1 MLEALGLGHEVELV
15 YRVILEHPT
24 WGVDEVSAHLAWPE
38 DEVRFALDTLADLK
52 LVRPMSGDPA
62 RFRPVSPQ
70 VGLTALLVRTEAEL
84 TRRQSQ
90 IEASRAAV
98 SALAAEYGVGKDYA
112 PEVIERHEGAE
123 AVRNRLAQL
132 MEATETECVSFQ
144 PGAHTPAGVASV
156 QSLDKLALERGV
168 RVRSIRQDIFRN
180 DPATLGYVRMLT
192 SFGAEFRSVPTL
204 PMRLVI
210 IDHQCALVPL
220 DPVDSRRGA
229 LELRSKGA
237 VAAMRALF
245 EQFWSVATPW
255 DEPPKR
261 DQHGLSR
268 REQELL
274 KLLAGGHT
282 DEVVSR
288 KLGLSLRTVR
298 RMTSDLMDRLGA
310 QSRFQAGA
318 HAAQRHWI

>member
-15 YRVILEHPT
+15 YRVMLEHPT
-24 WGVDEVSAHLAWPE
+24 WGVDEVSKHLAWPE
-38 DEVRFALDTLADLK
+38 EEVRFALDTLADLK
-52 LVRPMSGDPA
+52 LVRPLSDDPA
-62 RFRPVSPQ
+62 QFRPVSPQ
-70 VGLTALLVRTEAEL
+70 IGLTALLVRSEAEL

-98 SALAAEYGVGKDYA
+98 SALAAEYGVGSDYA
-112 PEVIERHEGAE
+112 PEVIARHEGAE
-123 AVRNRLAQL
+123 AVRVRLAEL
-132 MEATETECVSFQ
+132 MDSTETECLSFQ
-144 PGAHTPAGVASV
+144 PGAQRPVGQAASRP
-156 QSLDKLALERGV
+156 LDQIALERGI
-168 RVRSIRQDIFRN
+168 RNRSVLQEIFRN
-180 DPATLGYVRMLT
+180 DPSTLAYVRWFT
-192 SFGAEFRSVPTL
+192 SIGGEVRAVPTL

-229 LELRSKGA
+229 LELRSAGA

-245 EQFWSVATPW
+245 EQFWSVGTPW
-255 DEPPKR
+255 DEPAKR

-274 KLLAGGHT
+274 KLLASGQT

-318 HAAQRHWI
+318 NAAQRHWI

>member
-15 YRVILEHPT
+15 YRLILEHPT
-24 WGVDEVSAHLAWPE
+24 WGVDEVSAHLVWPE

-52 LVRPMSGDPA
+52 LVRPLSSDPA

-98 SALAAEYGVGKDYA
+98 SALAAEYGVGSDYA

-123 AVRNRLAQL
+123 AVRNRLAEL
-132 MEATETECVSFQ
+132 TESAESECISFQ
-144 PGAHTPAGVASV
+144 PGAQTPASLTSG
-156 QSLDKLALERGV
+156 QPLDKTLLDRGV
-168 RVRSIRQDIFRN
+168 QIRTIRQEIFRN
-180 DPATLGYVRMLT
+180 DPATLAHVRWLT
-192 SFGAEFRSVPTL
+192 SIGGAVRTVPTL

-210 IDHQCALVPL
+210 VDHTCALVPL

-229 LELRSKGA
+229 LELRSRGA

-255 DEPPKR
+255 DAAPKR

-268 REQELL
+268 REHELL

>member
-15 YRVILEHPT
+15 YRLILEHPT
-24 WGVDEVSAHLAWPE
+24 WGVDEVSRHLTWPE
-38 DEVRFALDTLADLK
+38 EEVRFALDTLADLK
-52 LVRPMSGDPA
+52 LVRPLSGDPEK
-62 RFRPVSPQ
+62 FRPVSPQ
-70 VGLTALLVRTEAEL
+70 IGLTSLLVRTEAEL

-98 SALAAEYGVGKDYA
+98 SALAAEYGVGSDYA
-112 PEVIERHEGAE
+112 PEVIERHEGTE
-123 AVRNRLAQL
+123 AVRDRLIEL
-132 MEATETECVSFQ
+132 MEATETECLAFQ
-144 PGAHTPAGVASV
+144 PGPHSPTGRAAARP
-156 QSLDKLALERGV
+156 LDQVALERGIRIRSV
-168 RVRSIRQDIFRN
+168 RQEIFRN
-180 DPATLGYVRMLT
+180 DPPTLAYVRWFT
-192 SFGAEFRSVPTL
+192 SIGGEIRAVPTL

-220 DPVDSRRGA
+220 DPVDSTRGA
-229 LELRSKGA
+229 LELRSPGA

-255 DEPPKR
+255 DEAPKR

-274 KLLAGGHT
+274 KLLAAGHT

-318 HAAQRHWI
+318 NAAQRHWI